1 MEKYIN
7 EYLSVFTQKSE
18 YIKNEV
24 NKGVKYWLPDNSP
37 TILLFSLVGKTLVN
51 QLDFLRESDKLEFF
65 QHIETGM
72 LSENADLSTAVASG
86 LIEALVTASDEDES
100 MWKKIESYLHTES
113 KKHAL
118 SWKFFGDK

>member
-18 YIKNEV
+18 YIKSEV

-72 LSENADLSTAVASG
+72 LSENADLSTAVATG

>member
-72 LSENADLSTAVASG
+72 LSENADLSTAVATG

-118 SWKFFGDK
+118 SWKFFGDT

>member
-72 LSENADLSTAVASG
+72 LSENADLSTAVATG

>member
-18 YIKNEV
+18 HIKNEV
-24 NKGVKYWLPDNSP
+24 NKSVKYWLPDNSP
-37 TILLFSLVGKTLVN
+37 TILLFSLVGKALVN

-72 LSENADLSTAVASG
+72 LSDNADLSTAVATG
-86 LIEALVTASDEDES
+86 IVEGLVTASDEGES
-100 MWKKIESYLHTES
+100 MWKRIESYLHTES

>member
-18 YIKNEV
+18 HIKNEV
-24 NKGVKYWLPDNSP
+24 NKSVKYWLPDNSP
-37 TILLFSLVGKTLVN
+37 TILLFSLVGKALVN

-72 LSENADLSTAVASG
+72 LSDNADLSTAVATG
-86 LIEALVTASDEDES
+86 IVEGLVTASDEDES
-100 MWKKIESYLHTES
+100 MWKRIESYLHTES
-113 KKHAL
+113 KNHAL